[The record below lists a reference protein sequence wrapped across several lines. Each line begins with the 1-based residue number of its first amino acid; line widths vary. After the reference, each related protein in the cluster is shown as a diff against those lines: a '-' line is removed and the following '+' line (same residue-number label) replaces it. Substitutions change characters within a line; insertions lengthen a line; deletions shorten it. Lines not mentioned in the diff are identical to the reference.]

1 MLSMKSNINKWIK
14 ISALLMFFFV
24 TLLFSHQAQASVKEN
39 VFGSAW
45 SENTGWISFNN
56 CPNPSTSTG
65 CSTYDYGVFVDKST
79 LEVKGHAWSDNLGWI
94 SFNPGS
100 DWDNECPPGVTKPC
114 TNFKNKWG
122 AGGWA
127 RVVSV
132 STEEALAKAQNR
144 SSNAGGFDGWI
155 SLGGSNFSAP
165 FDTTKNVASSMPS
178 AYQGK
183 YVYTINSSSSN
194 YGYFWGSEVM
204 GWIDLKPTSSY
215 DPSNGGVF
223 LLDLST
229 ETLDLTP
236 TPSSGTVLAG
246 DTIDIHWEVKG
257 FTPTTCTGTMF
268 DASNNPISGRA
279 DWNNTFNTNSN
290 ASGDITGIE
299 VPYDSSNA
307 SSVVTKFTLSC
318 ADSVKTVDN
327 SVTITTETLDVF
339 IKNYSGGSCVSGS
352 TATLDWSTNDPTPDC
367 EIEATPASGGS
378 SPYKIT
384 VSGTSPTDDTDFLAN
399 IGNGS
404 TKYAFACENG
414 SGTYQSRVKAKT
426 TGTVSI
432 QQCIEDY
439 SMSYDPSCQ
448 PFVPSTLPGYYDATV
463 ELAITPAYGFKNT
476 VDVSDGGGVGQWTFS
491 PGSQFTYLNP
501 NFTKINATFSL
512 TAVEYSA
519 IDWKKSFTR
528 DILLDTSG
536 FAQRVQPIKFC
547 EFGKSGVKPKYK
559 PF

>member
-1 MLSMKSNINKWIK
+1 MKSKLYKWIK
-14 ISALLMFFFV
+14 VSVISSFFIVSLFV
-24 TLLFSHQAQASVKEN
+24 ASQAQASVTDN

-45 SENTGWISFNN
+45 SENTGWVSFNN

-100 DWDNECPPGVTKPC
+100 DWNNECPPGVTKPC
-114 TNFKNKWG
+114 TNFKNTWG

-127 RVVSV
+127 RVVS
-132 STEEALAKAQNR
+132 AKAYDTDTDQNKTN
-144 SSNAGGFDGWI
+144 SGGYDGWI
-155 SLGGSNFSAP
+155 SLGGSNFSAS

-183 YVYTINSSSSN
+183 YIYTIDSSDN
-194 YGYFWGSEVM
+194 GYWWGSDVV
-204 GWIDLKPTSSY
+204 GWIALKPTSSY

-257 FTPTTCTGTMF
+257 FTPTACTGTMF
-268 DASNNPISGRA
+268 DSSNNPISGRV
-279 DWNNTFNTNSN
+279 DWNNTFNTSSKT
-290 ASGDITGIE
+290 SGDITGIE

-307 SSVVTKFTLSC
+307 NSVVTKFTLSC
-318 ADSVKTVDN
+318 SDSVKTVDN
-327 SVTITTETLDVF
+327 SVTITTEKLDVF
-339 IKNYSGGSCVSGS
+339 MRDYFGGACVSGPAS
-352 TATLDWSTNDPTPDC
+352 TFDWSTNDSTSDC

-378 SPYKIT
+378 GAYTIP
-384 VSGTSPTDDTDFLAN
+384 VSGTPPIYDLDFKKN
-399 IGNGS
+399 YGNGA
-404 TKYAFACENG
+404 TKYSFSCENG
-414 SGTYQSRVKAKT
+414 SGKYQSPVKATT

-432 QQCIEDY
+432 KQCIADY
-439 SMSYDPSCQ
+439 SITYDPSCQ
-448 PFVPSTLPGYYDATV
+448 PFVLSPVLGTYDATV
-463 ELAITPAYGFKNT
+463 ELSATSLYGFADNIT
-476 VDVSDGGGVGQWTFS
+476 LSSGGGIGSWIFS
-491 PGSQFTYLNP
+491 PKDTFTSPYSS
-501 NFTKINATFSL
+501 KIDATLSL
-512 TAVEYSA
+512 TDAEYKS
-519 IDWKKSFTR
+519 IDWKKPFTS
-528 DILLDTSG
+528 DILADAVG
-536 FAQRVQPIKFC
+536 FYQRTQPIKLC
-547 EFGKSGVKPKYK
+547 EVGGKSTVKPKYK